1 MITEKRLCG
10 SAVGGSSANPISQLF
25 SNLDISLK
33 AGMRRISAPPNIRSA
48 SSSLH
53 PSTSPLLPPLLP
65 LPYTP
70 NPPSCPPP
78 PCTPS
83 ILLLPILNS
92 HAPKI
97 PLPRVHRD
105 ISHVITR
112 RPDQRWSTHILHI
125 AVDYSTCDYTTPW
138 SALINTHPAHCCR
151 LLYTCYYTTAWSALI
166 SPCLPDY
173 TAGWP
178 SKEIITASSQVNPR
192 SSTNQPWT
200 CDPCF

>member
-1 MITEKRLCG
+1 MLQVLNEQENVQYLRSVLLNVIWECVVYVSKIEVKNSQRRFRTRGFVITEKRLCG

-48 SSSLH
+48 SPSLH
-53 PSTSPLLPPLLP
+53 PSTCQPQPPFLP

-112 RPDQRWSTHILHI
+112 RPDQR
-125 AVDYSTCDYTTPW
+125 
-138 SALINTHPAHCCR
+138 
-151 LLYTCYYTTAWSALI
+151 
-166 SPCLPDY
+166 
-173 TAGWP
+173 
-178 SKEIITASSQVNPR
+178 
-192 SSTNQPWT
+192 
-200 CDPCF
+200 